1 MKSVF
6 IAIRVSLL
14 FMIVCGLIYPLATT
28 GVAQVLFPKQ
38 AQGSLIESGGAVIGS
53 ELLAQN
59 FESPKLFH
67 PRGSAAKYDPTA
79 SSGSNTVVASDDY
92 AAAMLE
98 KIDALK
104 IENPNLKDIP
114 ADLVTVSGSGF
125 DPDLSPEGAKAQ
137 VPRISKE
144 TRIAEQQ
151 LNELVDRLTKA
162 RQLGIFGEPRVNVTE
177 LNIELLKQVK
187 L

>member
-6 IAIRVSLL
+6 VAIRVSIL
-14 FMIVCGLIYPLATT
+14 FMIVCGLIYPLVTT

-38 AQGSLIESGGAVIGS
+38 ADGSLIESGGTVIGS
-53 ELLAQN
+53 ELLAQG

-67 PRGSAAKYDPTA
+67 PRVSTAKYDPTA
-79 SSGSNTVVASDDY
+79 SSGSNTAVASSDY
-92 AAAMLE
+92 AASLAE

-104 IENPNLKDIP
+104 QENPSLTDIP
-114 ADLVTVSGSGF
+114 ADLVTMSGSGF

-144 TRIAEQQ
+144 TGIAENV
-151 LNELVDRLTKA
+151 LNGLVDQFTKS
-162 RQLGIFGEPRVNVTE
+162 RQLGILGEPRVNVTE
-177 LNIELLKQVK
+177 LNMELLKQVK

>member
-6 IAIRVSLL
+6 IALRVSIF

-38 AQGSLIESGGAVIGS
+38 ANGSLIESSGTVIGS
-53 ELLAQN
+53 ELLAQG

-67 PRGSAAKYDPTA
+67 PRASTANYDPKA
-79 SSGSNTVVASDDY
+79 SSGSNMAVASSDY
-92 AAAMLE
+92 AAAIGE

-104 IENPNLKDIP
+104 EENPALIEIP
-114 ADLVTVSGSGF
+114 ADLVTLSGSGF

-144 TRIAEQQ
+144 TGIAETE
-151 LNELVDRLTKA
+151 LNRLVDQLTKA
-162 RQLGIFGEPRVNVTE
+162 RQLGVFGEPRVNVTE
-177 LNIELLKQVK
+177 LNMELLKQVK